1 MNDHNFYIMFIIIYF
16 LPVTN
21 DKLLWIYTYTVST
34 LKPQQY
40 LLVLGFYL
48 YKSTIKVIPIS

>member
-1 MNDHNFYIMFIIIYF
+1 MTISFI
-16 LPVTN
+16 LC
-21 DKLLWIYTYTVST
+21 LLLFTSCQLLTTSCYGYTYTVST

-48 YKSTIKVIPIS
+48 YKGTIKVIPIS